1 MKRYCLSDLI
11 CPLSGEPL
19 QLIAIKEKQLDLGAS
34 DKALLARHGI
44 AEQDAKSAVEE
55 GILYSEQGRYWYPI
69 VNFIPVLLDFPVDLH
84 ADFRERRASGYPVL
98 TSLKAPDGT
107 PREGELVVQRTFTRE
122 WSLIDLDV
130 ISFGLTPQQRDFFI
144 SLELDWPPGILE
156 RSKLRVLEVGCG
168 SGFESESLHRV
179 TRSPIL
185 GFDLNLALLQKGH
198 LLADNPFINN
208 SICSLYRLP
217 LRPKSFDIVYSSGVL
232 HHTHSTVEG
241 LKEILKFRRDDGLI
255 YVWVYA
261 REDSDYSLRA
271 RAQWLLEDI
280 FRPRIARLP
289 QFWQNLV
296 VEFLARRHYRMY
308 KRAGGY
314 NPDKWRYKDS
324 QHFIRDLWTP
334 LFAHRQS
341 FNEMIRLFLDLGME
355 YRLIDPKQYFDHMH
369 WPLIGIGIRGVD
381 SLSLRESSDKHRTS
395 LAMADAPAEK

>member
-11 CPLSGEPL
+11 CPLSGEAL
-19 QLIAIKEKQLDLGAS
+19 QIIAIKEKPLNLCSS
-34 DKALLARHGI
+34 DKALLAQHGI
-44 AEQDAKSAVEE
+44 AEQDAMSATEE
-55 GILYSEQGRYWYPI
+55 GILYSEYGGYWYPI
-69 VNFIPVLLDFPVDLH
+69 INFIPVLLDFPVDLH
-84 ADFRERRASGYPVL
+84 ADFRERHASDYPVL
-98 TSLKAPDGT
+98 TSLKVPDGA

-130 ISFGLTPQQRDFFI
+130 ISFGLTPRQRDFFI

-156 RSKLRVLEVGCG
+156 RNKLRVLEVGCG

-179 TRSPIL
+179 THSPIL

-232 HHTHSTVEG
+232 HHTYSTVEG

-271 RAQWLLEDI
+271 RATWLLEDI

-289 QFWQNLV
+289 EFWQNLV

-355 YRLIDPKQYFDHMH
+355 YRLIDPKKYFDHMQ
-369 WPLIGIGIRGVD
+369 WPLIGIGIRGV
-381 SLSLRESSDKHRTS
+381 SPRSLRNSSDKRGTS
-395 LAMADAPAEK
+395 PTMAGSPAET